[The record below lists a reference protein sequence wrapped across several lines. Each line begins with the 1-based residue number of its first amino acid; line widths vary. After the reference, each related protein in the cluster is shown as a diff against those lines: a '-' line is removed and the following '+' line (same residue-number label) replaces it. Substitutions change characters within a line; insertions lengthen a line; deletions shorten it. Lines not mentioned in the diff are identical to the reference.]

1 MTEKFTNALE
11 GVALIVTMGLMVW
24 ALNKYEP
31 AKLVFEW
38 TAAQFS

>member
-1 MTEKFTNALE
+1 MTEKFITAVE
-11 GVALIVTMGLMVW
+11 SAALIVIMGLMVW